1 MTDAV
6 LVINAGSSSI
16 KFAAYAAGSDED
28 PRLIGKGAI
37 EGIGSEPRF
46 VVEDPEGRVLD
57 ERNWPDGAAL
67 PHEEA
72 FRFIMSWI
80 EQNTSGLKLIAAG
93 HRVVHGGLAY
103 TEAIRI
109 DDAVLAKLDE
119 FVALAPLHQPH
130 NLAAIRA
137 IAAVNPDL
145 PQVACFDTAFHCTQP
160 RLARLF
166 ALPRWMADKGI
177 CRYGF
182 HGLSYE
188 YMART
193 LPTYAPHAS
202 RVIVAH
208 LGNGA
213 SMCAMREGRSIE
225 TTMGFTAV
233 DGLPMGSRTGSL
245 DPGVVLYLMQ
255 ELGMDVAAIQTLLYK
270 RSGLLG
276 ISDISNDMRELLAS
290 SDPRAGE
297 AIEYFVYHI
306 AKHFGA
312 LAAVLEGVDAFVF
325 TAGIGENAPAIREA
339 VCRRLAWYGIELDA
353 ESNQRGDVRITR
365 PDSRISVWVIP
376 TDEEKMIAIHT
387 LDVLGEVSGISVGG

>member
-1 MTDAV
+1 
-6 LVINAGSSSI
+6 
-16 KFAAYAAGSDED
+16 
-28 PRLIGKGAI
+28 
-37 EGIGSEPRF
+37 
-46 VVEDPEGRVLD
+46 
-57 ERNWPDGAAL
+57 
-67 PHEEA
+67 
-72 FRFIMSWI
+72 
-80 EQNTSGLKLIAAG
+80 
-93 HRVVHGGLAY
+93 
-103 TEAIRI
+103 
-109 DDAVLAKLDE
+109 
-119 FVALAPLHQPH
+119 
-130 NLAAIRA
+130 
-137 IAAVNPDL
+137 
-145 PQVACFDTAFHCTQP
+145 
-160 RLARLF
+160 
-166 ALPRWMADKGI
+166 MADKGI

-193 LPTYAPHAS
+193 LPTYAPRAS

-213 SMCAMREGRSIE
+213 SMCAMRDGRSIE

-255 ELGMDVAAIQTLLYK
+255 ELGMDAAAIQTLLYK

-290 SDPRAGE
+290 NDPRAGE
-297 AIEYFVYHI
+297 AIDYFVYHI
-306 AKHFGA
+306 TKHFGA

-353 ESNQRGDVRITR
+353 ESNRRGGARITH
-365 PDSRISVWVIP
+365 PNSRIS
-376 TDEEKMIAIHT
+376 A
-387 LDVLGEVSGISVGG
+387 

>member
-1 MTDAV
+1 MRDAV

-16 KFAAYAAGSDED
+16 KFAGYAGDDDEE
-28 PRLIGKGAI
+28 PKLIGKGEI

-57 ERNWPDGAAL
+57 ERRWPDGAAL

-80 EQNTSGLKLIAAG
+80 GQNASDIRLIAAG
-93 HRVVHGGLAY
+93 HRVVHGGLTY
-103 TEAIRI
+103 TQAIRI
-109 DDAVLAKLDE
+109 DEAVLAKLE
-119 FVALAPLHQPH
+119 AFVALAPLHQPH

-137 IAAVNPDL
+137 MATVNPEL
-145 PQVACFDTAFHCTQP
+145 PQVACFDTAFHRTQP
-160 RLARLF
+160 KVARMF
-166 ALPRWMADKGI
+166 ALPREMAGKGI

-188 YMART
+188 YMARK

-202 RVIVAH
+202 RVNVAH

-213 SMCAMREGRSIE
+213 SMCAMRDGHSIE

-233 DGLPMGSRTGSL
+233 DGLPMGSRTGAL

-255 ELGMDVAAIQTLLYK
+255 EMGMDAAAIQTLLYE

-276 ISDISNDMRELLAS
+276 ISGISNDMRELLAS
-290 SDPRAGE
+290 DDPRAGE
-297 AIEYFVYHI
+297 AVEYFVYQI

-312 LAAVLEGVDAFVF
+312 LTAVLEGVDAFVF
-325 TAGIGENAPAIREA
+325 TAGIGENAPAVREA
-339 VCRRLAWYGIELDA
+339 VCRRLAWYGIDLDA
-353 ESNQRGDVRITR
+353 ESNRRGGPRITR
-365 PDSRISVWVIP
+365 PDSRISAWVIP
-376 TDEEKMIAIHT
+376 TDEEKMIATHT
-387 LDVLGEVSGISVGG
+387 LGILKGVSGALSGD